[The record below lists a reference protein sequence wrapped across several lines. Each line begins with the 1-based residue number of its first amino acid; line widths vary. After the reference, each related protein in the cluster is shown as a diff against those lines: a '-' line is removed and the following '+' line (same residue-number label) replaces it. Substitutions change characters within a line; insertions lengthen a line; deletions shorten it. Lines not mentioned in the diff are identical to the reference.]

1 MREERYVQRERTFD
15 LASFQQA
22 VIRMPAVLRQ
32 FGFSSMRPGQEQVV
46 HNILGKRDLL
56 AVLPTSMGK
65 TFCFQAAT
73 LAMGWKTL
81 VFSPL
86 IALIRDQVQKAV
98 EKGLRVAALT
108 SHNSDSMNRLHIEKW
123 VRGELDFLYVAPERL
138 WKEEFIAACR
148 MVPPN
153 MIAVDEAHTL
163 SAWSDTFRSAYK
175 SIGDFITQHRPEVV
189 TAFTATCPPQV
200 ERDIREVLCLQH
212 APKILN
218 YPRRSNLDLRSLP
231 WRGLETMVP
240 LIERAGSSV
249 IYCVTRDRTEQTA
262 MDLQKMLGDKKR
274 IAFYHG
280 GMRPSDRSH
289 IQDSYANGDLD
300 VIVATNAFGMGV
312 DKSDVRLV
320 IHRDIACSMEGQSQ
334 EDGRAGRDGN
344 YSMCMTFYDS
354 ESVNK
359 HNFMIRTSNPVFKE
373 VRAVFEVMRK
383 SVDATGQVGMPAD
396 QIAKACGLHPKY
408 MSPIYQILSGS
419 RVITSSKAAE
429 KKWGFHIANQVEEP
443 DFLEVAAAIEEYGER
458 DPDGLIYVKMKDLE
472 EATGFSQAVLKNR
485 FGRWK
490 ERKLIEFEAPGRAN
504 PVKLI
509 GNISNVDADRIDTL
523 RKMSMEKLEQ
533 VLTYTNQVS
542 DKDKHDYVEV
552 CMNTK
557 TPQSAV

>member
-1 MREERYVQRERTFD
+1 MSRFVQRVNQFD
-15 LASFQQA
+15 LQSFQQA
-22 VIRMPAVLRQ
+22 VIRLPAVLKQ

-46 HNILGKRDLL
+46 HNILGRRDLL

-73 LAMGWKTL
+73 LAMQWKTL

-86 IALIRDQVQKAV
+86 ISLIRDQVQKGV

-108 SHNSDSMNRLHIEKW
+108 SHNTDSLNRLNVENWLK
-123 VRGELDFLYVAPERL
+123 GELDFLYVAPERL

-200 ERDIREVLCLQH
+200 ERDIREVLCLEH

-218 YPRRSNLDLRSLP
+218 YPRRQNLDLRSLP

-240 LIERAGSSV
+240 MIERANGPAV

-262 MDLQKMLGDKKR
+262 VALQQMLGDSKR
-274 IAFYHG
+274 VAFYHG
-280 GMRPSDRSH
+280 GMKPSDRSH
-289 IQDSYANGDLD
+289 TQDAYASGSLD

-312 DKSDVRLV
+312 DVSNVRLV

-344 YSMCMTFYDS
+344 YSLCMTYHDP
-354 ESVNK
+354 ESINK

-373 VRAVFEVMRK
+373 VRAVYDVMTRA
-383 SVDATGQVGMPAD
+383 VDPTGLVSMPSD

-408 MSPIYQILSGS
+408 MDPILQILSGA
-419 RVITSSKAAE
+419 RVITRSKAAE
-429 KKWGFHIANQVEEP
+429 KKWGFHVANRVDEP
-443 DFLEVAAAIEEYGER
+443 DFSEVLGAIEEYGER
-458 DPDGLIYVKMKDLE
+458 DPDGLMYVKLQHIE
-472 EATGFSQAVLKNR
+472 EATGFSSAVLKNR

-490 ERKLIEFEAPGRAN
+490 ERGLIEFEAPGRAS
-504 PVKLI
+504 PIRLT
-509 GNISNVDADRIDTL
+509 GNISQVDADRVDTL
-523 RKMSMEKLEQ
+523 RQMAMAKLEQ
-533 VLTYTNQVS
+533 VVTYAS
-542 DKDKHDYVEV
+542 AIPDKDKHSYVED

-557 TPQSAV
+557 SKA